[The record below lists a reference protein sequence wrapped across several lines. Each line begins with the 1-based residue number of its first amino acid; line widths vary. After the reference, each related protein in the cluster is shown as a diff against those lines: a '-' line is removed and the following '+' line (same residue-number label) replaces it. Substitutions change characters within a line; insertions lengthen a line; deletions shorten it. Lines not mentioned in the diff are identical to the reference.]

1 MVYNYMDS
9 MMTPFVLVIFGATG
23 DLTNV
28 KLMPSLFNLFK
39 QGILPQDFFIFGF
52 SRREISNSEFHDLF
66 SGYTDDPLW
75 QDFAKHIHYQ
85 AGKFEEEAGYREL
98 IQKLTKVDE
107 EMGACVTRLFY
118 LATPPD
124 NYEAILDKLNSTKLA
139 EGCGQGSSK
148 WTKIIIE
155 KPFGR
160 DLETAIHL
168 DQKLGEI
175 FEERQIFRVDHYLG
189 KENVQNMIAFRFA
202 NSIFDPVWNSEYVD
216 HVQITFSES
225 EGVGKRG
232 KFFDGVG
239 ILRDVGQNH
248 LMQLVAAVAMD
259 QPRSFTKEDVRDA
272 RTTAIQSIEYIQPE
286 MVATNVIRAQYK
298 SYKEEKNVE
307 PSSQTETYVA
317 MKFEVNNKRFANTPF
332 YIRMGKKMPKE
343 IMEISIVFRQTCHIL
358 FKEYGCPEIGNV
370 LTIRIQPDEGISMR
384 FIAKKPGNKL
394 ALEPVEMKFSYQE
407 GFGSRGT
414 DAYEKILLD
423 ILHGDQMLFN
433 RTDELRSSWEFIT
446 NILKGWEKSNPPL
459 YIYDDGTEGP
469 KEAKELIEKDGRHWL

>member
-1 MVYNYMDS
+1 MS
-9 MMTPFVLVIFGATG
+9 PFVLVIFGATG

-39 QGILPQDFFIFGF
+39 QGILPHDFFIFGF
-52 SRREISNSEFHDLF
+52 SRRDINDSEFYDLF
-66 SGYTDDPLW
+66 SKYSDDPLW
-75 QDFAKHIHYQ
+75 SDFTQHLHYQ
-85 AGKFEEEAGYREL
+85 AGKFEEEEGYEEL
-98 IQKLTKVDE
+98 IQKLAKIDE
-107 EMGACVTRLFY
+107 KMGACVTRLFY
-118 LATPPD
+118 LATPPN
-124 NYEAILDKLNSTKLA
+124 NYEEILDKLNSTKLA
-139 EGCGQGSSK
+139 EGCGQGSNK

-160 DLETAIHL
+160 DLETAMHL
-168 DQKLGEI
+168 DQKLAEI

-216 HVQITFSES
+216 HVQITFSEK

-259 QPRSFTKEDVRDA
+259 QPKSFTKEDVRDA
-272 RTTAIQSIEYIQPE
+272 RAAAIQSIKIIQPE
-286 MVATNVIRAQYK
+286 MVAANVIRAQYR
-298 SYKEEKNVE
+298 SYKEEKNID
-307 PSSQTETYVA
+307 PSSKTETYVA
-317 MKFEVNNKRFANTPF
+317 MKFEINNKRFANTPF

-384 FIAKKPGNKL
+384 FIAKKPGTKL

-407 GFGSRGT
+407 GFGSRGI
-414 DAYEKILLD
+414 DAYEKVLLD

-446 NILKGWEKSNPPL
+446 SILEGWKNFNPPL
-459 YIYDDGTEGP
+459 YSYDDETNGP
-469 KEAKELIEKDGRHWL
+469 QEAKELIERDGRRWL